1 MNRSG
6 GRTNAHGARRELR
19 HRRRRPRFGR
29 FLARTTVGTLIPGV
43 GLIAAGRRRLGAA
56 ILTLFIVTVLAALMV
71 AVIVPNRRLI
81 SYGGDRQMLMVV
93 GVGLAAVAV
102 IWLIIALVTHR
113 LLEPPGLPPGKR
125 LGGALV
131 VILVTSLIVAP
142 LSLGARNALVQRDLI
157 GAISGGDS
165 LTTPDIAD
173 ARDPWADIPRLNI
186 LLLGSDAGPGREG
199 ERLNSMIVA
208 SIDTET
214 GDTTMIGIPR
224 NLRRL
229 PFAPHS
235 PLAELYPYGFDGE
248 GDEREWMAMSIYSNA
263 PALHP
268 DVFEGT
274 ENPGADATK
283 WAIEGALDINV
294 DYFIFV
300 NMEGFQVLV
309 DALGGVTVNVPRD
322 IPIGNKNREDGLG
335 CTTPRGY
342 IRAGDNQKLNGGEAL
357 WFARS
362 RCMSTDYD
370 RMARQQ
376 CLLGALA
383 NQANPTTL
391 FTQYQ
396 SIASAAKEIVK
407 TDLPEDLFP
416 AFIDLAFEVRNGTM
430 ESLTL
435 DREFFQ
441 ATTGT
446 TPGSP
451 DYVQLQAH
459 IAGILDGEDGDD
471 SRGSEDAE
479 AGDHPAAEDETE
491 PDDGAG
497 TDDTITDDVPQADPD
512 APEDTDGSTE
522 AGDGDLDTYG
532 DVEDDDGVVVDPD
545 QPVET
550 DAVC

>member
-1 MNRSG
+1 MSRAGGPSSGHG
-6 GRTNAHGARRELR
+6 GRRALR
-19 HRRRRPRFGR
+19 HRRRPRFGR
-29 FLARTTVGTLIPGV
+29 FLARTAMGTLIPGA
-43 GLIAAGRRRLGAA
+43 GLMAAGRRRLGAT
-56 ILTLFIVTVLAALMV
+56 ILTLFIGSVLAMLAI
-71 AVIVPNRRLI
+71 AVVVPNRRLA
-81 SYGGDRQMLMVV
+81 SYGGDRQMLMTV
-93 GVGLAAVAV
+93 GIGLAAVAV
-102 IWLIIALVTHR
+102 VWLIIALVTHR
-113 LLEPPGLPPGKR
+113 LLEPEGLPPGKR
-125 LGGALV
+125 LAGALV
-131 VILVTSLIVAP
+131 VVVVTSLIVAP
-142 LSLGARNALVQRDLI
+142 LSLGARNAFVQRDLI

-173 ARDPWADIPRLNI
+173 ASDPWADIPRLNL

-229 PFAPHS
+229 PFAPDS
-235 PLAELYPYGFDGE
+235 PLAELYPHGFDGP

-268 DVFEGT
+268 EQFEGT
-274 ENPGADATK
+274 ENAGADATK
-283 WAIEGALDINV
+283 WAVEGALAINI

-322 IPIGNKNREDGLG
+322 IPIGNKNREDGQG

-342 IRAGDNQKLNGGEAL
+342 IRQGDNQKLNGGEAL

-383 NQANPTTL
+383 NQANPSTL

-396 SIASAAKEIVK
+396 SVASAAKEIVK

-416 AFIDLAFEVRNGTM
+416 ALIDLAFEVRGGTM

-441 ATTGT
+441 ATMGT
-446 TPGSP
+446 TPGNP
-451 DYVQLQAH
+451 DYEQLQAH
-459 IAGILDGEDGDD
+459 IAGVLDGAPESGDTDDDAESGDD
-471 SRGSEDAE
+471 TTQDAE
-479 AGDHPAAEDETE
+479 TD
-491 PDDGAG
+491 PDDGSGQDNDAAG
-497 TDDTITDDVPQADPD
+497 ETPENDTEEPGAD
-512 APEDTDGSTE
+512 E
-522 AGDGDLDTYG
+522 GDLDTYG
-532 DVEDDDGVVVDPD
+532 DAEDDDGVAVDPD